1 MRNWE
6 FFAKIVIFFD
16 YYRVICMFFLLLL
29 SKNDKYIWSNEI
41 FFVTLHVNLV

>member
-1 MRNWE
+1 MY
-6 FFAKIVIFFD
+6 V
-16 YYRVICMFFLLLL
+16 FLLLL